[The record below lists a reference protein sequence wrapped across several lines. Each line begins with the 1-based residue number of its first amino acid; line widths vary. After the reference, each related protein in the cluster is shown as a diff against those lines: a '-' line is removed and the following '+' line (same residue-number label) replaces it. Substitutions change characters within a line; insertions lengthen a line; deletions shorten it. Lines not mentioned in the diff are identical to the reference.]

1 MDKGHV
7 AKLHYLSSIPMI
19 PMAEDRAHFYKLSSD
34 LHIHALACAHP
45 YIHVHTHTHT
55 QSDRYTHI
63 MCV

>member
-34 LHIHALACAHP
+34 LHTHALACAHP
-45 YIHVHTHTHT
+45 YIHVHTHTH
-55 QSDRYTHI
+55 SE
-63 MCV
+63 